1 MISPLTILLIA
12 LIALLSVA
20 YVLGRRSG
28 GMSRSVVVVL
38 FVVAE
43 LWQFVIG
50 AGSSLQLAAPGVG
63 DRALWVPN
71 ILVGVSLTIL
81 PIGFVLCLW
90 GTPVGRRL
98 ASLCALSTIVV
109 AAVAAVTLSVPPF
122 EVVGLGV
129 EFALFAVPGLAL
141 LASAARMRLPSPV
154 EAMAGPVDP

>member
-20 YVLGRRSG
+20 CVLGRRSG
-28 GMSRSVVVVL
+28 GMSRSVVVVV

-50 AGSSLQLAAPGVG
+50 TGSSLQLGAPGVG

-71 ILVGVSLTIL
+71 ILIGVSLTIL

-90 GTPVGRRL
+90 GTPVGRNL

-109 AAVAAVTLSVPPF
+109 AAAAAVTLSVPPF

-129 EFALFAVPGLAL
+129 AFALFAVPGLAL
-141 LASAARMRLPSPV
+141 LASAAGMRLPSPV
-154 EAMAGPVDP
+154 EAVAGPVDS